1 MQKQCTGLKNFV
13 VRLTKVR
20 CKGSKNLPE
29 IQGRSLQGVQ
39 KHARDSVHI
48 FAGAVKHPPDS
59 GHKEAGYAKPC
70 PRSSLDSCRVCNED
84 FGVQIVIPRWGM
96 TYYDKDKGAACNEC
110 STFQQSLF

>member
-20 CKGSKNLPE
+20 CKGSKNLSE

-48 FAGAVKHPPDS
+48 FAGA
-59 GHKEAGYAKPC
+59 AKACQRFRLNFCWGCKSMP
-70 PRSSLDSCRVCNED
+70 E
-84 FGVQIVIPRWGM
+84 IPFELLLGLQM
-96 TYYDKDKGAACNEC
+96 K
-110 STFQQSLF
+110 